1 MNYPLLTESNSINYL
16 SNRLHKCHEN
26 RVSIYYYVLNG
37 GILLLFVLILG
48 TVLYFCYK
56 KKPLEYELRQKFL
69 REQQYVLSKIKYHKD
84 IHNQHKNEMSNIT
97 NLPFINV

>member
-16 SNRLHKCHEN
+16 SNTLQKCHEN
-26 RVSIYYYVLNG
+26 RVSIYYYVFNG
-37 GILLLFVLILG
+37 GIFLLFILILG
-48 TVLYFCYK
+48 TVLYFCYN
-56 KKPLEYELRQKFL
+56 KKPLEHEKRQKFL
-69 REQQYVLSKIKYHKD
+69 REQQYILSKIKYHKD